1 MYRIYSTHGLFSI
14 LYLCAHPA
22 KPGRD
27 KREKYILSIILVIA
41 VIPAVSP
48 QTLLAITIKIHTGV
62 KQASPILKVH
72 LRDALFLFLHP
83 HYLSIFATT
92 YNVVIF

>member
-1 MYRIYSTHGLFSI
+1 MAYFQSYIFALI
-14 LYLCAHPA
+14 LQN
-22 KPGRD
+22 
-27 KREKYILSIILVIA
+27 REGIRERNILSNILVIA

-48 QTLLAITIKIHTGV
+48 QTLLAITVKIYTGV

-83 HYLSIFATT
+83 HYLSIFAII
-92 YNVVIF
+92 YNIVIF

>member
-1 MYRIYSTHGLFSI
+1 MAYFQSYIFALI
-14 LYLCAHPA
+14 LQN
-22 KPGRD
+22 
-27 KREKYILSIILVIA
+27 REGIRERNILSNILVIA
-41 VIPAVSP
+41 VIPAVSL
-48 QTLLAITIKIHTGV
+48 QTLLAITIKIYTGV

-83 HYLSIFATT
+83 HYLSIFAII

>member
-27 KREKYILSIILVIA
+27 KREKYIKYYSCYRRYPFRITTNLIGNNNKDIYRCQTG
-41 VIPAVSP
+41 IPDF
-48 QTLLAITIKIHTGV
+48 
-62 KQASPILKVH
+62 KVH
-72 LRDALFLFLHP
+72 LHDALFLFLHP
-83 HYLSIFATT
+83 HYLSIFAII